1 MSGKRVAFSA
11 ARPSEQRIAAGAD
24 DWVTSRN
31 GSDPEVAVPDP
42 DTQAPQAQEPLK
54 RLTLDIPESLH
65 RAIKAQC
72 AADGTKMVVEIRHL
86 LEQKYRKS

>member
-11 ARPSEQRIAAGAD
+11 ARPSERIAAGAD

-31 GSDPEVAVPDP
+31 GSDPEAPGSIR
-42 DTQAPQAQEPLK
+42 DTQNAPAQEPLK

-72 AADGTKMVVEIRHL
+72 AADGTKMVVEIREL